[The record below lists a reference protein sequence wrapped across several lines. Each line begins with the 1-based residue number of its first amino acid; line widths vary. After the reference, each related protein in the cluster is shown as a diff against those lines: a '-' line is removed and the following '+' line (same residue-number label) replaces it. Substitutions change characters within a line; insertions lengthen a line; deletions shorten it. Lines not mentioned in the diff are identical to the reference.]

1 MKLAN
6 TKTVTFSEAAAGDLD
21 NSIKLWIENNGKEK
35 TFVNLLFAFNGAMFT
50 ALLIYTE

>member
-6 TKTVTFSEAAAGDLD
+6 IKTVTFSELTAGNLD
-21 NSIKLWIENNGKEK
+21 NSIKLWIENYGKEK
-35 TFVNLLFAFNGAMFT
+35 TFVNLLFSFDGTTFT